1 MDISRHSLCLG
12 FFTLLFRLYGT
23 ELYGI
28 LRANL
33 MTAKASDAL
42 CIVQPCNFFMYR
54 DSASG
59 ADLFTVPAADALV
72 RNNGA
77 LPGRLF
83 AG

>member
-1 MDISRHSLCLG
+1 MDISRQSLYLG
-12 FFTLLFRLYGT
+12 FFRLLFRLYGT

-42 CIVQPCNFFMYR
+42 WIVQPCNFAIYR

-59 ADLFTVPAADALV
+59 ADLFAVPAADAFV
-72 RNNGA
+72 RDNGA